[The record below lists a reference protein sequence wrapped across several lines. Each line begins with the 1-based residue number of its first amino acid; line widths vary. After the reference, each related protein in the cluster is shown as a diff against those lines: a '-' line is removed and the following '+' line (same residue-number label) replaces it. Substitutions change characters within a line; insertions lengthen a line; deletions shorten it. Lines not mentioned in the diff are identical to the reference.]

1 MGNIRLDKLLAASS
15 AGTRSEVKNV
25 IRKGRVTVNGAVC
38 KNADSKVDAE
48 KDVICLDGQQIFY
61 TEFEYH
67 MLYKPA
73 GCVTAVRDARYP
85 TVMDHI
91 RSVRKKELFPVGRL
105 DLDTEGLLLIT
116 NDGELAHRLLAPGK
130 HVDKTYYA
138 RVQGE
143 VTQEDVM
150 RFRDGI
156 DIGEERPAMPAVL
169 EILTAGRVSEVRVT
183 VQEGKF
189 HQIKRMFAAV
199 GKQVLYLKRLR
210 MGSLALDERL
220 QPGESRRLTQEEIN
234 DLQKGAA
241 HE

>member
-1 MGNIRLDKLLAASS
+1 MGNIRLDKLLAASGV
-15 AGTRSEVKNV
+15 GTRSEVKNA

-38 KNADSKVDAE
+38 RCADGKVDAE
-48 KDVICLDGQQIFY
+48 RDVICLDGQQICY

-73 GCVTAVRDARYP
+73 GCVTAARDARYP
-85 TVMDHI
+85 TVMDYI
-91 RSVRKKELFPVGRL
+91 TSARKKELFPVGRL
-105 DLDTEGLLLIT
+105 DLDTEGLLLVT

-143 VTQEDVM
+143 VTQADAA
-150 RFRDGI
+150 RFGEGI

-169 EILTAGRVSEVRVT
+169 EILSAGQVSEVRVT
-183 VQEGKF
+183 IQEGKF
-189 HQIKRMFAAV
+189 HQVKRMFAAV
-199 GKQVLYLKRLR
+199 GKTVIYLKRLR
-210 MGSLALDERL
+210 MGSLVLDESL
-220 QPGESRRLTQEEIN
+220 QPGESRLLTQEEIN
-234 DLQKGAA
+234 DLRKGAA